1 MCVCARAFAPAAPPP
16 PAALLLCDRLIC
28 QRAHTSHVTHNTCQK
43 KTQKQ
48 KQHKQ
53 GSAFYLGGAALV
65 VVGWTIVGLALE
77 SYGFWLL
84 FCEFFPV
91 LLQVS
96 WWYYEFS
103 Y

>member
-1 MCVCARAFAPAAPPP
+1 MCVCARIRAGGAAAARSSPPLRSIDLPARPH
-16 PAALLLCDRLIC
+16 LTR
-28 QRAHTSHVTHNTCQK
+28 HTQHLPK